1 MTRIYKRWQNMN
13 IKYKLFSITT
23 ALLVALALL
32 IYGMLYF
39 LLPKYYHRYKIEALQ
54 DSVKQAVAAAEN
66 EDISRFEEDLYRMSK
81 EQNLAILLRDQ
92 EGNII
97 YGKNEVVFLKYSKY
111 LMNSLN
117 SEYRLLSTEV
127 NIKEMDESCVLDI
140 IMPLQPINEANKVL
154 RNLVPFTIFAAILIG
169 ILGAYIYSNTITK
182 PLIEIIE
189 KERREEENRREF
201 IATISHEL
209 KTPITIISG
218 QLEGMIYNIGKY
230 KDRDK
235 YLKESYTSTQ
245 ELKDLVNEMI
255 EISKT
260 DIMSASFKPTTLSVK
275 ELVEVIL
282 KRQEFLIDEKNL
294 KTRVA
299 ISSDAK
305 INADKDKFSKALY
318 NIINNAIKYTPEGE
332 NINIRFIERGFRPSI
347 LEVENTGI
355 TISDE
360 SLKNIF
366 NPFFRVEKSRSRRTG
381 GSGLGLYLT
390 SQILAKH
397 GFEYKMTNRGNA
409 VLFTIEFTS
418 RDS

>member
-23 ALLVALALL
+23 ALLVAIALL

-54 DSVKQAVAAAEN
+54 DSVKQAVAAAES
-66 EDISRFEEDLYRMSK
+66 EDISQFEEDLYRMSK

-117 SEYRLLSTEV
+117 SEYRLSTEV

-366 NPFFRVEKSRSRRTG
+366 NPFFRVEKSRSRKTG

>member
-54 DSVKQAVAAAEN
+54 DSVKQAVAAAEG

-81 EQNLAILLRDQ
+81 EQNLAILLRDRD
-92 EGNII
+92 GNII

-111 LMNSLN
+111 LINNLN
-117 SEYRLLSTEV
+117 SEYRMSTEV

-154 RNLVPFTIFAAILIG
+154 RNLVPFTIFAAIMIG

-182 PLIEIIE
+182 PLIEMIE
-189 KERREEENRREF
+189 KERREEENTREF

-218 QLEGMIYNIGKY
+218 QLEGMIYKIGKY

-260 DIMSASFKPTTLSVK
+260 DIMSASFKPTTLNVR

-294 KTRVA
+294 KTKVV
-299 ISSDAK
+299 ISDDAK

-332 NINIRFIERGFRPSI
+332 NINIRFIERGFRPSV

-390 SQILAKH
+390 SQILTKH

-409 VLFTIEFTS
+409 VLFSIEFTS
-418 RDS
+418 RES

>member
-1 MTRIYKRWQNMN
+1 MN

-23 ALLVALALL
+23 VLLVALALL

-54 DSVKQAVAAAEN
+54 DSVKQAVAAAES

-92 EGNII
+92 DGNII

-117 SEYRLLSTEV
+117 SEYRLSTEV

-275 ELVEVIL
+275 ELVEAIL

-318 NIINNAIKYTPEGE
+318 SIINNAIKYTPEGE
-332 NINIRFIERGFRPSI
+332 NINIRFIERGFKPSI

-366 NPFFRVEKSRSRRTG
+366 NPFFRVEKSRSRKTG

>member
-1 MTRIYKRWQNMN
+1 MTRIYKRWQSMN

-117 SEYRLLSTEV
+117 SEYRLSTEV

-294 KTRVA
+294 KTKVV
-299 ISSDAK
+299 ISDDAK

>member
-23 ALLVALALL
+23 ALLVAIALL

-54 DSVKQAVAAAEN
+54 DSVKQAVAAAES

-117 SEYRLLSTEV
+117 SEYRLSTEV

-140 IMPLQPINEANKVL
+140 IMPLQPINEANKAL
-154 RNLVPFTIFAAILIG
+154 RNLVPFTIFVAILIG

-366 NPFFRVEKSRSRRTG
+366 NPFFRVEKSRSRKTG

>member
-1 MTRIYKRWQNMN
+1 MN

-23 ALLVALALL
+23 VLLVALALL

-54 DSVKQAVAAAEN
+54 DSVKQAVAAAES

-92 EGNII
+92 DGNII

-117 SEYRLLSTEV
+117 SEYRLSTEV

-189 KERREEENRREF
+189 KERREEENRQEF

-275 ELVEVIL
+275 ELVEAIL

-366 NPFFRVEKSRSRRTG
+366 NPFFRVEKSRSRKTG

>member
-1 MTRIYKRWQNMN
+1 MN

-23 ALLVALALL
+23 VLLVALALL

-54 DSVKQAVAAAEN
+54 DSVKQAVAAAES

-92 EGNII
+92 DGNII

-117 SEYRLLSTEV
+117 SEYRLSTEV
-127 NIKEMDESCVLDI
+127 NIKEMDGSCVLDI

-275 ELVEVIL
+275 ELVEAIL

-332 NINIRFIERGFRPSI
+332 NINIRFIERGFKPSI

-366 NPFFRVEKSRSRRTG
+366 NPFFRVEKSRSRKTG

>member
-23 ALLVALALL
+23 ALLVAIVLL

-117 SEYRLLSTEV
+117 SEYRLSTEV

-366 NPFFRVEKSRSRRTG
+366 NPFFRVEKSRSRKTG

>member
-1 MTRIYKRWQNMN
+1 MN

-23 ALLVALALL
+23 VLLVALALL

-54 DSVKQAVAAAEN
+54 DSVKQAVAAAES

-92 EGNII
+92 DGNII

-117 SEYRLLSTEV
+117 SEYRLSTEV

-275 ELVEVIL
+275 ELVEAIL

-366 NPFFRVEKSRSRRTG
+366 NPFFRVEKSRSRKTG

>member
-23 ALLVALALL
+23 VLLVALALL

-54 DSVKQAVAAAEN
+54 DSVKQAVATAES

-92 EGNII
+92 DGNII

-117 SEYRLLSTEV
+117 SEYRLSTEV

-189 KERREEENRREF
+189 KERREEENMREF

-397 GFEYKMTNRGNA
+397 VFEYKMTNRGNA

>member
-1 MTRIYKRWQNMN
+1 MN

-23 ALLVALALL
+23 VLLVALALL

-54 DSVKQAVAAAEN
+54 DSVKQAVAAAES

-92 EGNII
+92 DGNII

-117 SEYRLLSTEV
+117 SEYRLSTEV

-189 KERREEENRREF
+189 KERREEENMREF

-260 DIMSASFKPTTLSVK
+260 DIMSASFKPTRLNVK

-366 NPFFRVEKSRSRRTG
+366 NPFFRVEKSRSRKTG

>member
-54 DSVKQAVAAAEN
+54 DSVKQAVAAAEG

-81 EQNLAILLRDQ
+81 EQNLAILLRDRD
-92 EGNII
+92 GNII

-111 LMNSLN
+111 LINNLN
-117 SEYRLLSTEV
+117 SEYRMSTEV

-154 RNLVPFTIFAAILIG
+154 RNLVPFTIFAAIMIG

-182 PLIEIIE
+182 PLIEMIE

-218 QLEGMIYNIGKY
+218 QLEGMIYKIGKY

-260 DIMSASFKPTTLSVK
+260 DIMSASFKPTTLNVR

-294 KTRVA
+294 KTKVV
-299 ISSDAK
+299 ISDNAK

-332 NINIRFIERGFRPSI
+332 NINIRFIERGFRPSV

-390 SQILAKH
+390 SQILTKH

-409 VLFTIEFTS
+409 VLFSIEFTS
-418 RDS
+418 RES

>member
-1 MTRIYKRWQNMN
+1 MN

-23 ALLVALALL
+23 VLLVALALL

-54 DSVKQAVAAAEN
+54 DSVKQAVAAAES

-92 EGNII
+92 DGNII

-117 SEYRLLSTEV
+117 SEYRLSTEV

-140 IMPLQPINEANKVL
+140 IMPLQPSNEANKVL

-366 NPFFRVEKSRSRRTG
+366 NPFFRVEKSRSRKTG

>member
-23 ALLVALALL
+23 ALLVAIALL

-117 SEYRLLSTEV
+117 SEYRLSTEV

>member
-117 SEYRLLSTEV
+117 SEYRLSTEV

-260 DIMSASFKPTTLSVK
+260 DIMSASFKPTTLNVR

-294 KTRVA
+294 KTKVV
-299 ISSDAK
+299 ISDDAK

-332 NINIRFIERGFRPSI
+332 NINIRFIERGFRPSV

-390 SQILAKH
+390 SQILTKH

-409 VLFTIEFTS
+409 VLFSIEFTS
-418 RDS
+418 RES

>member
-54 DSVKQAVAAAEN
+54 DSVKQAVAAAEG

-81 EQNLAILLRDQ
+81 EQNLAILLRDRD
-92 EGNII
+92 GNII

-111 LMNSLN
+111 LINNLN
-117 SEYRLLSTEV
+117 SEYRMSTEV

-154 RNLVPFTIFAAILIG
+154 RNLVPFTIFAAIMIG

-182 PLIEIIE
+182 PLIEMIE

-218 QLEGMIYNIGKY
+218 QLEGMIYKIGKY

-260 DIMSASFKPTTLSVK
+260 DIMSASFKPTTLNVR

-294 KTRVA
+294 KTKVV
-299 ISSDAK
+299 ISDDAK

-332 NINIRFIERGFRPSI
+332 NINIRFIERGFRPSV

-390 SQILAKH
+390 SQILTKH

-409 VLFTIEFTS
+409 VLFSIEFTS

>member
-1 MTRIYKRWQNMN
+1 MN

-23 ALLVALALL
+23 VLLVALALL

-54 DSVKQAVAAAEN
+54 DSVKQAVAAAES

-92 EGNII
+92 DGNII

-117 SEYRLLSTEV
+117 SEYRLSTEV

-260 DIMSASFKPTTLSVK
+260 DIMSASFKPTRLNVK

-305 INADKDKFSKALY
+305 INPDKDKFSKALY

-366 NPFFRVEKSRSRRTG
+366 NPFFRVEKSRSRKTG

>member
-23 ALLVALALL
+23 ALLVAIALL

-81 EQNLAILLRDQ
+81 EQNLAMLLRNQ

-117 SEYRLLSTEV
+117 SEYRLSTEV

-366 NPFFRVEKSRSRRTG
+366 NPFFRVEKSRSRKTG

>member
-39 LLPKYYHRYKIEALQ
+39 LLPKYYHRYKIDALQ
-54 DSVKQAVAAAEN
+54 DSVKQAIAAAEG

-81 EQNLAILLRDQ
+81 EQNLAILLRDRD
-92 EGNII
+92 GNII

-111 LMNSLN
+111 LINNLN
-117 SEYRLLSTEV
+117 SEYRMSTEV

-154 RNLVPFTIFAAILIG
+154 RNLVPFTIFAAIMIG

-182 PLIEIIE
+182 PLIEMIE
-189 KERREEENRREF
+189 KERREEENMREF

-218 QLEGMIYNIGKY
+218 QLEGMIYKIGKY

-294 KTRVA
+294 KTKVV
-299 ISSDAK
+299 ISDDAK

>member
-117 SEYRLLSTEV
+117 SEYRLSTEV

-182 PLIEIIE
+182 PLIDIIE

-294 KTRVA
+294 KTKVV
-299 ISSDAK
+299 ISDDAK

>member
-1 MTRIYKRWQNMN
+1 MN

-39 LLPKYYHRYKIEALQ
+39 LLPKYYHRYKIDALQ
-54 DSVKQAVAAAEN
+54 DSVKQAVAAAEG

-81 EQNLAILLRDQ
+81 EQNLAILLRDRD
-92 EGNII
+92 GNII

-111 LMNSLN
+111 LINNLN
-117 SEYRLLSTEV
+117 SEYRMSTEV

-154 RNLVPFTIFAAILIG
+154 RNLVPFTIFAAIMIG

-182 PLIEIIE
+182 PLIEMIE
-189 KERREEENRREF
+189 KERREEENMREF

-218 QLEGMIYNIGKY
+218 QLEGMIYKIGKY

-260 DIMSASFKPTTLSVK
+260 DIMSASFKPTTLNVR

-294 KTRVA
+294 KTKVV
-299 ISSDAK
+299 ISDDAK

-332 NINIRFIERGFRPSI
+332 NINIRFIERGFRPSV

-390 SQILAKH
+390 SQILTKH

-409 VLFTIEFTS
+409 VLFSIEFTS
-418 RDS
+418 RES

>member
-23 ALLVALALL
+23 VLLVALALL

-54 DSVKQAVAAAEN
+54 DSVKQAVAAAES

-92 EGNII
+92 DGNII

-117 SEYRLLSTEV
+117 SEYRLSTEV

-189 KERREEENRREF
+189 KERREEENMREF

-260 DIMSASFKPTTLSVK
+260 DIMSASFKPTRLNVK

-294 KTRVA
+294 KARVA

-366 NPFFRVEKSRSRRTG
+366 NPFFRVEKSRSRKTG

>member
-1 MTRIYKRWQNMN
+1 MN

-23 ALLVALALL
+23 VLLVALALL

-54 DSVKQAVAAAEN
+54 DSVKQAVAAAES

-117 SEYRLLSTEV
+117 SEYRLSTEV

-366 NPFFRVEKSRSRRTG
+366 NPFFRVEKSRSRKTG

>member
-1 MTRIYKRWQNMN
+1 MN

-23 ALLVALALL
+23 VLLVALALL

-54 DSVKQAVAAAEN
+54 DSVKQAVAAAES

-92 EGNII
+92 DGNII

-117 SEYRLLSTEV
+117 SEYRLSTEV

-189 KERREEENRREF
+189 KERREEENMREF

-260 DIMSASFKPTTLSVK
+260 DIMSASFKPTRLNVK

-294 KTRVA
+294 KARVA

>member
-92 EGNII
+92 DGNII

-117 SEYRLLSTEV
+117 SEYRLSTEV

-260 DIMSASFKPTTLSVK
+260 DIMSASFKPTTLNVK

-318 NIINNAIKYTPEGE
+318 NIINNAIKYTPGGE

-366 NPFFRVEKSRSRRTG
+366 NPFFRVEKSRSRKTG

>member
-23 ALLVALALL
+23 ALLVAIALL

-54 DSVKQAVAAAEN
+54 DSVKQAVAAAES

-117 SEYRLLSTEV
+117 SEYRLSTEV

-154 RNLVPFTIFAAILIG
+154 RNLAPFTIFAAILIG

-360 SLKNIF
+360 FLKNIF
-366 NPFFRVEKSRSRRTG
+366 NPFFRVEKSRSRKTG

>member
-1 MTRIYKRWQNMN
+1 MN

-23 ALLVALALL
+23 VLLVALALL

-54 DSVKQAVAAAEN
+54 DSVKQAVAAAES

-92 EGNII
+92 DGNII

-117 SEYRLLSTEV
+117 SEYRLSTEV

-332 NINIRFIERGFRPSI
+332 NINIRFIERGFRPSV

-366 NPFFRVEKSRSRRTG
+366 NPFFRVEKSRSRKTG

>member
-117 SEYRLLSTEV
+117 SEYRLSTEV

-318 NIINNAIKYTPEGE
+318 NIINNAIKYAPEGE

>member
-1 MTRIYKRWQNMN
+1 MN

-23 ALLVALALL
+23 VLLVALALL

-54 DSVKQAVAAAEN
+54 DSVKQAVAAAES

-92 EGNII
+92 DGNII

-117 SEYRLLSTEV
+117 SEYRLSTEV

-189 KERREEENRREF
+189 KERREEENRGEF

-260 DIMSASFKPTTLSVK
+260 DIMSASFKPTRLNVK

-294 KTRVA
+294 KARVA

-366 NPFFRVEKSRSRRTG
+366 NPFFRVEKSRSRKTG

>member
-23 ALLVALALL
+23 ALLVAIALL

-117 SEYRLLSTEV
+117 SEYRLSTEV

-260 DIMSASFKPTTLSVK
+260 DIMSASFKPTRLNVK

-366 NPFFRVEKSRSRRTG
+366 NPFFRVEKSRSRKTG

>member
-1 MTRIYKRWQNMN
+1 MN

-23 ALLVALALL
+23 VLLVALALL

-54 DSVKQAVAAAEN
+54 DSVKQAVAAAES

-117 SEYRLLSTEV
+117 SEYRLSTEV

-260 DIMSASFKPTTLSVK
+260 DIMSASFKPTTLNVK

-366 NPFFRVEKSRSRRTG
+366 NPFFRVEKSRSRKTG

>member
-54 DSVKQAVAAAEN
+54 DSVKQAVAAAEG

-81 EQNLAILLRDQ
+81 EQNLAILLRDRD
-92 EGNII
+92 GNII

-111 LMNSLN
+111 LINNLN
-117 SEYRLLSTEV
+117 SEYRMSTEV

-154 RNLVPFTIFAAILIG
+154 RNLVPFTIFAAIMIG

-182 PLIEIIE
+182 PLIEMIE
-189 KERREEENRREF
+189 KERREEENSREF

-218 QLEGMIYNIGKY
+218 QLEGMIYKIGKY

-260 DIMSASFKPTTLSVK
+260 DIMSASFKPTTLNVR

-294 KTRVA
+294 KTKVV
-299 ISSDAK
+299 ISDDAK

-332 NINIRFIERGFRPSI
+332 NINIRFIERGFRPSV

-390 SQILAKH
+390 SQILTKH

-409 VLFTIEFTS
+409 VLFSIGFTS
-418 RDS
+418 RES

>member
-117 SEYRLLSTEV
+117 SEYRLSTEV

-235 YLKESYTSTQ
+235 YLKESYTFTQ

>member
-117 SEYRLLSTEV
+117 SEYRLSTEV

-140 IMPLQPINEANKVL
+140 IMPLQSINEANKVL

>member
-1 MTRIYKRWQNMN
+1 MN

-23 ALLVALALL
+23 VLLVALALL

-54 DSVKQAVAAAEN
+54 DSVKQAVAAAES

-92 EGNII
+92 DGNII

-117 SEYRLLSTEV
+117 SEYRLSTEV

-154 RNLVPFTIFAAILIG
+154 RNLAPFTIFAAILIG

-366 NPFFRVEKSRSRRTG
+366 NPFFRVEKSRSRKTG

>member
-23 ALLVALALL
+23 ALLVAIALL

-117 SEYRLLSTEV
+117 SEYRLSTEV

-154 RNLVPFTIFAAILIG
+154 RNLVPFTIFVAILIA

-366 NPFFRVEKSRSRRTG
+366 NPFFRVEKSRSRKTG

>member
-1 MTRIYKRWQNMN
+1 MN

-23 ALLVALALL
+23 VLLVALALL

-54 DSVKQAVAAAEN
+54 DSVKQAVAAAES

-92 EGNII
+92 DGNII

-117 SEYRLLSTEV
+117 SEYRLSTEV

-260 DIMSASFKPTTLSVK
+260 DIMSASFKPTRLSVK

-366 NPFFRVEKSRSRRTG
+366 NPFFRVEKSRSRKTG

-409 VLFTIEFTS
+409 VLFTIEFIS

>member
-54 DSVKQAVAAAEN
+54 DSVKQAVAAAEG

-81 EQNLAILLRDQ
+81 EQNLAILLRDRD
-92 EGNII
+92 GNII

-111 LMNSLN
+111 LINNLN
-117 SEYRLLSTEV
+117 SEYRMSTEV

-154 RNLVPFTIFAAILIG
+154 RNLVPFTIFAAIMIG

-182 PLIEIIE
+182 PLIEMIE

-218 QLEGMIYNIGKY
+218 QLEGMIYKIGKY

-260 DIMSASFKPTTLSVK
+260 DIMSASFKPTTLNVR

-294 KTRVA
+294 KTKVV
-299 ISSDAK
+299 ISDDAK

-332 NINIRFIERGFRPSI
+332 NINIRFIERGFRPSV

-355 TISDE
+355 IISDE

-390 SQILAKH
+390 SQILTKH

-409 VLFTIEFTS
+409 VLFSIEFTS
-418 RDS
+418 RES

>member
-117 SEYRLLSTEV
+117 SEYRLSTEV
-127 NIKEMDESCVLDI
+127 NIKEIDESCVLDI